1 MFQTCFL
8 SSQEAVLRG
17 SEVLEK
23 RLPAST
29 MRIKGIN
36 PSYFSKKETMRSSNI
51 RYIEMKDKRNLR

>member
-8 SSQEAVLRG
+8 SSQEDVLRG
-17 SEVLEK
+17 SKVLEK

-29 MRIKGIN
+29 MRIKGTN
-36 PSYFSKKETMRSSNI
+36 PSYFLKKETMRSSNI